1 MRVVIGEDEALL
13 REGLRLVLVNA
24 GHQLVGAAEDA
35 DTLVDLVR
43 TTEPDLVI
51 TDIRMPPGRT
61 DDGVRAALTIRER
74 QPGTPILVLSQH
86 VQRRYAMELIGDGTG
101 GAGIGYLLKQRVADV
116 DAFLEAVASVAAGGT
131 VLDHEVVQLL
141 MDRVARHDAGLAALT
156 GRQRE
161 VLGLMAEG
169 LTNAAIA
176 RRLFLTEKAVVQHCS
191 NIYAALNLA
200 HNTDDHRR
208 VLAVIR
214 HLTTREEDGT

>member
-13 REGLRLVLVNA
+13 REGLRLVLVDA
-24 GHQLVGAAEDA
+24 GHELVGAAEDA
-35 DTLVDLVR
+35 DTLVDLVLE
-43 TTEPDLVI
+43 TGPDLVI

-74 QPGTPILVLSQH
+74 RPGTPILVLSQH
-86 VQRRYAMELIGDGTG
+86 VQRRYAIELLGNGTG
-101 GAGIGYLLKQRVADV
+101 GGGVGYLLKQRVADV
-116 DAFLEAVASVAAGGT
+116 SAFLDAVASVAAGGT
-131 VLDHEVVQLL
+131 VLDHEVVQLVV
-141 MDRVARHDAGLAALT
+141 DRVARHDASLAALT

-214 HLTTREEDGT
+214 HLATQEEDGT